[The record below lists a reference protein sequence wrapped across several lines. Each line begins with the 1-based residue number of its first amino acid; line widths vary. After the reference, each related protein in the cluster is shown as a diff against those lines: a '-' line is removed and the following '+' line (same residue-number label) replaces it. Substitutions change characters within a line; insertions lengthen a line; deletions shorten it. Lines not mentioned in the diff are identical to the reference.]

1 MPRRLGRRHILFGP
15 MGEWGNKKIKKW
27 FCRDLIQGRQGVI
40 IEASSEVFIFS
51 LLPVDKVCNSVDL
64 LGEEMVDGDLQ

>member
-1 MPRRLGRRHILFGP
+1 
-15 MGEWGNKKIKKW
+15 MGGGWGNKKIKKW

-51 LLPVDKVCNSVDL
+51 LLPVDKVYNSVDL
-64 LGEEMVDGDLQ
+64 LGEEMVDGDLR

>member
-1 MPRRLGRRHILFGP
+1 MCREDLVGGTFFSVPWG
-15 MGEWGNKKIKKW
+15 WGNKKIKKW

-51 LLPVDKVCNSVDL
+51 LLPVDKVYNSVDL